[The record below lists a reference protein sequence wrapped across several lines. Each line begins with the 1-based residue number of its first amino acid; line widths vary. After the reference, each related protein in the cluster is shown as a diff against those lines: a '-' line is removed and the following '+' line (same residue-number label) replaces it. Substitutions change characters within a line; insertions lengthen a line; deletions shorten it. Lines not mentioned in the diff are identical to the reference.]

1 MFCNYYLA
9 KSIKEKTWFVVGCFR
24 NEENLV
30 FERTLDTTD
39 SSLEFFVTPDLE
51 AQFLKIMEYLQKNGY
66 VLELKKLE
74 NRLKS

>member
-9 KSIKEKTWFVVGCFR
+9 KSLKEKTWFVVGCFR

-30 FERTLDTTD
+30 FERTLNTSD

-51 AQFLKIMEYLQKNGY
+51 DQFLKIMEYLQKNGY
-66 VLELKKLE
+66 ILELKKLE